1 MSLLLVTSFAFSL
14 LEIVTA
20 LMPDFWSYLVLL
32 VPTGLMLLTFTTAA
46 NSATQLGTAADMR
59 GRVMGL
65 YMLVFLGGTPL
76 GSPLAG
82 WIAEVFGPR
91 MSMITGGLIAVVA
104 TTVIGFMLVRRQGVR
119 AREYLRPAQLA
130 RMVA

>member
-1 MSLLLVTSFAFSL
+1 
-14 LEIVTA
+14 
-20 LMPDFWSYLVLL
+20 
-32 VPTGLMLLTFTTAA
+32 VPTGLALLTLTTAA
-46 NSATQLGTAADMR
+46 NSATQLGTTADMR

-82 WIAEVFGPR
+82 WIAEAFGPR
-91 MSMITGGLIAVVA
+91 MSMITGGLISVAATAVIAV
-104 TTVIGFMLVRRQGVR
+104 MLARREGVR
-119 AREYLRPAQLA
+119 TREYLRPARLA